1 MQVYYPL
8 DELQKLLRKCR
19 TDNEREDLKNSVFTN
34 ILVRPQGDMTRF
46 IRSFKNIINS
56 DYQEEFLEEQRE
68 IAADVL
74 DSLPPV
80 GVMSPQIIR
89 DQVRVDDV
97 LSNKLEY
104 SVDKYLTRTKKTETR
119 NRPTQLVEKAT
130 NLLESIDLNVLSK
143 LNDSELRRIRH
154 QLERLTEVLDE
165 MRENLPL

>member
-1 MQVYYPL
+1 
-8 DELQKLLRKCR
+8 
-19 TDNEREDLKNSVFTN
+19 
-34 ILVRPQGDMTRF
+34 
-46 IRSFKNIINS
+46 
-56 DYQEEFLEEQRE
+56 
-68 IAADVL
+68 
-74 DSLPPV
+74 
-80 GVMSPQIIR
+80 MSPQIIR